1 MRISTLALA
10 VPIFRKKGG
19 LSPFLVALLV
29 GAVAAGQAAAAE
41 QVVFVVRH
49 AERADAASAAP
60 PGGMMGNDPPLSTAG
75 HERAGRLA
83 ALLASADVKHIY
95 TTEYQ
100 RTRQTAAPLAQRLKV
115 AAVTSPARDSEALVQ
130 QVKNVS
136 GNVLIV
142 GHSNTVPELL
152 MRLGVK
158 EAISVADNEYDNLF
172 IVVRPAGGE
181 PTLIRLRY

>member
-1 MRISTLALA
+1 VKMR
-10 VPIFRKKGG
+10 R
-19 LSPFLVALLV
+19 LSMAALLI
-29 GAVAAGQAAAAE
+29 AVAVSGQAAAAE

-49 AERADAASAAP
+49 AERADAGSGAP
-60 PGGMMGNDPPLSTAG
+60 PGGMLANDPSLSAAG
-75 HERAGRLA
+75 HERAARLA

-115 AAVTSPARDSEALVQ
+115 ETVASAAREPEALVQ
-130 QVKNVS
+130 QVKKAN

-152 MRLGVK
+152 TRLGVK
-158 EAISVADNEYDNLF
+158 EAIAIADHEYDNLF